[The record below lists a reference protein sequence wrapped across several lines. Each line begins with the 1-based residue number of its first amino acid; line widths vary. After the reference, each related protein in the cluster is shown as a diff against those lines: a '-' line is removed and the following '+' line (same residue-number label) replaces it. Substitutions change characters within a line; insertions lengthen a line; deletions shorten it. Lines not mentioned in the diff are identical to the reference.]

1 MDIQEDWTRLQRDAH
16 AYDMTGSYITTMRK
30 TWGINITEIGEHYV
44 KVFSPDLNMNVC
56 IKIID
61 L

>member
-1 MDIQEDWTRLQRDAH
+1 MDIKEGWTRLKCDAP
-16 AYDMTGSYITTMRK
+16 AYDMTGNYVAMMRK

-44 KVFSPDLNMNVC
+44 KVFSPDLNKNVC
-56 IKIID
+56 VKIID